1 MYDTTV
7 ETSIDGNKYSR
18 SWHARFYIWYA
29 LYALTQM
36 GVKRRKML
44 ITTLVRVIVRGL
56 NRGDLTTIFFR
67 YENNARE
74 GLKSIGRGDGSEG
87 RERRS

>member
-44 ITTLVRVIVRGL
+44 ITTRVVAQGL
-56 NRGDLTTIFFR
+56 NRGDLATIFSVMR
-67 YENNARE
+67 TMHV
-74 GLKSIGRGDGSEG
+74 KD
-87 RERRS
+87 